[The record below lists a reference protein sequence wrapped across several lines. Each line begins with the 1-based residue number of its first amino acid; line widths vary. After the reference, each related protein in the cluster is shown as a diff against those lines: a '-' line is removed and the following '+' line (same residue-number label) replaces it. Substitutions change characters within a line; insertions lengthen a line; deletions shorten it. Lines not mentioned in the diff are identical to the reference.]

1 MPERNGQTFQKDEM
15 DQIFRDHLTFIL
27 GGLAGAA
34 GMLAVRRQTKWG
46 KRLSKAVF
54 ILACVYPS
62 ALTGLFLG
70 RKQMGESYAYLIF
83 GDIAA
88 ILLAI
93 VAAIIVLAW
102 IPMCAVGVRRK
113 KEK

>member
-1 MPERNGQTFQKDEM
+1 M
-15 DQIFRDHLTFIL
+15 DQIFRDHLPFIL
-27 GGLAGAA
+27 GGLAVTA
-34 GMLAVRRQTKWG
+34 GMLAVSRQAKWG
-46 KRLSKAVF
+46 RRLSKAVF
-54 ILACVYPS
+54 VLACVYPC
-62 ALTGLFLG
+62 AIIGLYLG
-70 RKQMGESYAYLIF
+70 RQHMGESYAYLIF

-102 IPMCAVGVRRK
+102 IPVHAVEVRRK

>member
-1 MPERNGQTFQKDEM
+1 MN
-15 DQIFRDHLTFIL
+15 QIFRDHLPFIL
-27 GGLAGAA
+27 GGLAVTA
-34 GMLAVRRQTKWG
+34 GMLAVRHQAKWG

-54 ILACVYPS
+54 ILACVYPC
-62 ALTGLFLG
+62 AITGLFLG

-88 ILLAI
+88 MLLAI
-93 VAAIIVLAW
+93 FAAIIVLAW
-102 IPMCAVGVRRK
+102 IPVYAVGVRRK